1 MAQGKSSAKT
11 PPKAKTLEVPKVINV
26 RVADGIV
33 QTMDGFGTPLHM
45 LFKHLHDSL
54 NDKNDVTALKS
65 LASAHGYDV
74 SVEE

>member
-1 MAQGKSSAKT
+1 MASNKSSAKT
-11 PPKAKTLEVPKVINV
+11 PPAPKTLEVPKVINV
-26 RVADGIV
+26 RIADGIV

-54 NDKNDVTALKS
+54 NDKNDVNALKG

-74 SVEE
+74 SIEE